1 MTSPMPVLP
10 PESEA
15 DLEQPAPEPE
25 EEEEQELGEAALG
38 DVLYQHPNGFYEV
51 RVLQP
56 IRNEE

>member
-1 MTSPMPVLP
+1 MPVLP